1 MKISLWL
8 IVLIFLIVMI
18 QFRTTQRPVSPNYG
32 EDKGN
37 IWASIHMDLMLKYPY
52 WYSKTESLVTVSA
65 QFFFSN
71 SVKICFLSIA
81 SFNLFLSFPMI
92 CLINVLSL
100 YSDFLFF
107 CSLFPFSYWFQFS
120 FQCLYIFRRSVSCYF
135 DFYFFFLSQTQ
146 SQPVPSSFCAG
157 ISILL
162 SLKIYRHSS
171 HTVPNM
177 S

>member
-32 EDKGN
+32 EDKGK
-37 IWASIHMDLMLKYPY
+37 IWASIHMDWMLKYPY

-81 SFNLFLSFPMI
+81 SFNLFLSFPI
-92 CLINVLSL
+92 VCLINVLSL
-100 YSDFLFF
+100 YSDF
-107 CSLFPFSYWFQFS
+107 CFSAPS
-120 FQCLYIFRRSVSCYF
+120 FHFHIDFNSVFNVYIFLEDQYLVILISTSFSCLKHNHSLYLHLF
-135 DFYFFFLSQTQ
+135 VLGCRFYW
-146 SQPVPSSFCAG
+146 V
-157 ISILL
+157 
-162 SLKIYRHSS
+162 
-171 HTVPNM
+171 
-177 S
+177 